1 MVGVTRIPEMG
12 GSLFAYSAFLVII
25 LALPFFRFN
34 FRIVLVTHGDSVNI
48 ASARP

>member
-12 GSLFAYSAFLVII
+12 GSLFAYSAI

-48 ASARP
+48 ASAHP